1 MMITRGRSNE
11 SQWGRRSPSASW
23 VTLRGG
29 EGSAQ
34 HHERARDT
42 KLCKSES
49 QPPSTTLLWVMT
61 PSGILPRRNRDSSA
75 ARSPSFPGEIS
86 LLSFTDL
93 LTTPRSFLS
102 VKIPPIEICWSLAD
116 RYGWRMNGVN
126 LDKSKQILDC
136 WPHNGIP
143 GGSGWSG
150 LSQLCPS
157 SIYKQLLPR
166 FSNTLAVPS
175 WRP

>member
-1 MMITRGRSNE
+1 
-11 SQWGRRSPSASW
+11 
-23 VTLRGG
+23 
-29 EGSAQ
+29 
-34 HHERARDT
+34 
-42 KLCKSES
+42 
-49 QPPSTTLLWVMT
+49 MT

-157 SIYKQLLPR
+157 SIYKQLLLKYSSCS
-166 FSNTLAVPS
+166 FVAAVTHSVLSSSPPPQPLMAC
-175 WRP
+175 RAT

>member
-1 MMITRGRSNE
+1 MNPSGGDAPLQPAGLHCEAKAVRNITSVPAIQNCAKV
-11 SQWGRRSPSASW
+11 S
-23 VTLRGG
+23 
-29 EGSAQ
+29 
-34 HHERARDT
+34 
-42 KLCKSES
+42 
-49 QPPSTTLLWVMT
+49 PSTTLLWVMT

-157 SIYKQLLPR
+157 SIYKQLLLR
-166 FSNTLAVPS
+166 FSNTPAVPS
-175 WRP
+175 WWP